1 VRNIAQQGTTIV
13 LVTHHVEEI
22 VPEVERVLLLH
33 RGRIVDSGPKAS
45 MLTPERLSLL
55 FEAPI
60 LVRQFDGYYE
70 ARA

>member
-1 VRNIAQQGTTIV
+1 V
-13 LVTHHVEEI
+13 
-22 VPEVERVLLLH
+22 LLH
-33 RGRIVDSGPKAS
+33 RGRIVDRGPKSS

-60 LVRQFDGYYE
+60 TVRRFDGYYY